1 MFIYV
6 YESFF
11 QGFGSNNN
19 AEMPIW
25 IQTVMSISH
34 LLVVFNSSVNFYI
47 YLVKLRIK
55 HNTCINCCREE
66 INFLTRRKRD
76 EEIEM
81 RRDWSRKMS
90 IYDINRTSISGIGI
104 PTGNTSP
111 IVDCPDIILSA
122 DVH

>member
-1 MFIYV
+1 
-6 YESFF
+6 
-11 QGFGSNNN
+11 
-19 AEMPIW
+19 MPIW

-34 LLVVFNSSVNFYI
+34 LLVIFNSSVNFYI
-47 YLVKLRIK
+47 YLVKLRIM
-55 HNTCINCCREE
+55 HNTCLNCCTEE
-66 INFLTRRKRD
+66 MNFLTRSKRD

-90 IYDINRTSISGIGI
+90 MYDINRTSISGIGV
-104 PTGNTSP
+104 PTGKSSP